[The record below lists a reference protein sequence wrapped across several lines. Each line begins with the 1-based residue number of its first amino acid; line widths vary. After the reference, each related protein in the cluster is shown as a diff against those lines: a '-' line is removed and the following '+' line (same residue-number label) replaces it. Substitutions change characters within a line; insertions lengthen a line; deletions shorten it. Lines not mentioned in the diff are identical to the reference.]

1 MIHLEK
7 LGFLLLIAIG
17 SLIYAAVRGN
27 PHLRR
32 ARELIQTRV
41 WPFIAV
47 LAGCVVT
54 VLSVVAIAIF
64 ASADLDFADRSII
77 RELNTP
83 ISVKIPLALLCGA
96 LFVELTSVVKK
107 DQTPPLYL
115 AVRAVPFVFFFTIGF
130 FSYELQHVL
139 RAMTRIEA
147 AGITLDFNI
156 ASREQPQSLTSVVG
170 NDAGTTNI
178 RTPFQLGVRMLPE
191 AFDRVTRDRDKL
203 LHWCDQHEALKCGE
217 LKRIRAALNDLATTE
232 SADGDRLALL
242 RVEEQRALEAKDRLH
257 KDFATSVAYLEKLSP
272 LEHCLDRTYVA
283 FFPNGSPIQDELSE
297 FAASYSADLVLFD
310 PKAAKG
316 DPAVDSGHAAP
327 ANGPTPVTFE
337 PDENA
342 REPTEDEEDETSF
355 SPALRTLRENLIRFG
370 HYASQYADIT
380 KYEELT
386 VAANQCIELR
396 RTLDRDTIRELA
408 SLRARLENPTYSLPY
423 KSILEAAIIAASGY
437 PEEAG
442 QHLEREY
449 DLFMTEESQ
458 GYFGIS
464 RGDFSE
470 FVLAVRLLSPLEGI
484 FGYTRNTDAQV
495 KYARMLVTRVE
506 DQFRKFKAFPADRPS
521 EFVAHC
527 SENGLI
533 RDDALVSA
541 GLHEEIEDYFRFYI
555 YSYLQT
561 YTRLLEAAAFDPGVF
576 TKEER
581 FNHFTRVAQDLGKLS
596 TDTSSALEGCLGPVL
611 RKLTKSESEVARRIE
626 QLRFDTLAA
635 QGFILA
641 RQADQREIDPE
652 IAPHIDQTFKEET
665 TCEAQKI
672 LLKAWRIRRVAESR
686 DGETPD
692 AAYSERVLKIRRIL
706 EQINRSSV
714 ECAT

>member
-17 SLIYAAVRGN
+17 ALIYVAVRGN

-32 ARELIQTRV
+32 AREVMQSRL
-41 WPFIAV
+41 WPFMAV
-47 LAGCVVT
+47 LVGCIVT
-54 VLSVVAIAIF
+54 VLSIVAIAIF
-64 ASADLDFADRSII
+64 ASADLDFAERSVI

-147 AGITLDFNI
+147 AGITLDFNV

-178 RTPFQLGVRMLPE
+178 RTPFQLGVKMLPE
-191 AFDRVTRDRDKL
+191 AFDRVIRDRDKL
-203 LHWCDQHEALKCGE
+203 LHWCNQHEALKCGNLE
-217 LKRIRAALNDLATTE
+217 SIRAALNDLGTTE
-232 SADGDRLALL
+232 SPDRDQLARL
-242 RVEEQRALEAKDRLH
+242 RAEEQGALEAKDRLH
-257 KDFATSVAYLEKLSP
+257 KDFDTSVAYLEKLSP
-272 LEHCLDRTYVA
+272 LARCLDKTYLA

-316 DPAVDSGHAAP
+316 EPGVDSSHAEP
-327 ANGPTPVTFE
+327 ASAPTPVKFE

-342 REPTEDEEDETSF
+342 RESTEDETSF

-380 KYEELT
+380 KYEELS

-396 RTLDRDTIRELA
+396 RTLDRDAIRELA

-442 QHLEREY
+442 KHLEREY
-449 DLFMTEESQ
+449 DLFMTKESQ
-458 GYFGIS
+458 GYFGIG

-533 RDDALVSA
+533 QDDAQIRE
-541 GLHEEIEDYFRFYI
+541 GLRDEIEDYFRFYI

-611 RKLTKSESEVARRIE
+611 RKLTKSESEVARTIE

-652 IAPHIDQTFKEET
+652 IAPHIDQSFKEET

-686 DGETPD
+686 DGETAD

-714 ECAT
+714 ECAA